1 MLDAGILSG
10 HPTLLAALDFSC
22 LLAALLAAVLPL
34 LDNLNSDISLQVQ
47 DLTRSGSANVIGTL
61 RNLSL
66 GIDANLAL

>member
-1 MLDAGILSG
+1 MIMTELHAIVV
-10 HPTLLAALDFSC
+10 
-22 LLAALLAAVLPL
+22 ALLASILPL

-66 GIDANLAL
+66 GIDTNLALQVGPDMSC